1 MCRRC
6 VPVPSVLLQRPAVD
20 CGRSCAEINERQGTN
35 EAIILAAKTRPSR
48 NLNVRSVATDLD
60 VVDPA
65 KKNVG
70 RYRRI
75 NISIARTFG
84 TTTVFRES
92 VIGAIREF
100 LAVGFC
106 HIEKQVSIRTEGGV
120 IRRDCTCTAGA
131 RLGSRATHQMIIK
144 RLIANLRDYPRN
156 AD

>member
-1 MCRRC
+1 MHSRPKCFITASDSRL
-6 VPVPSVLLQRPAVD
+6 PVQLR
-20 CGRSCAEINERQGTN
+20 EINERQGTN

-65 KKNVG
+65 RKNVG
-70 RYRRI
+70 HYRRI

-131 RLGSRATHQMIIK
+131 QLDSRATHD
-144 RLIANLRDYPRN
+144 DY
-156 AD
+156 